1 MTTRN
6 HTDHTD
12 GPITEPAPTRPA
24 RLLAVLSVPAAIA
37 SFLYVACGV
46 GFYRAPWGY
55 TIAWLTLIASLAY
68 GLPMLDVTI
77 DTVAGACNRVKR
89 GILRA
94 KRALAGVLR
103 HKSSATMRQVRVVR
117 GTAKAKP

>member
-1 MTTRN
+1 MN
-6 HTDHTD
+6 DHEHR
-12 GPITEPAPTRPA
+12 PSIPA
-24 RLLAVLSVPAAIA
+24 RLLAVLAVPAAIGA
-37 SFLYVACGV
+37 FLYVSCGV

-77 DTVAGACNRVKR
+77 DTVTAAWCHTKR
-89 GILRA
+89 AARRMR
-94 KRALAGVLR
+94 RALAGVRR
-103 HKSSATMRQVRVVR
+103 HRTSAPMRRVRVVR

>member
-1 MTTRN
+1 MNRH
-6 HTDHTD
+6 HTDANTN
-12 GPITEPAPTRPA
+12 PEPTPGVIA
-24 RLLAVLSVPAAIA
+24 RTLAVLAVPTAIGA
-37 SFLYVACGV
+37 FLYVSCGV

-77 DTVAGACNRVKR
+77 DTVAGAYCHIRRAVR
-89 GILRA
+89 GVR
-94 KRALAGVLR
+94 RALAGVLR

>member
-1 MTTRN
+1 MNDYEHR
-6 HTDHTD
+6 
-12 GPITEPAPTRPA
+12 PSIPA
-24 RLLAVLSVPAAIA
+24 RLLAVLSVPTAIA

-68 GLPMLDVTI
+68 GLPMLDTTI
-77 DTVAGACNRVKR
+77 DTVTLAWRHTQRIARR
-89 GILRA
+89 TA
-94 KRALAGVLR
+94 HALAGVRR
-103 HKSSATMRQVRVVR
+103 HRTSATARQVRVVR

>member
-1 MTTRN
+1 MNRHN
-6 HTDHTD
+6 PDAN
-12 GPITEPAPTRPA
+12 TEPEPTPKIWQRA
-24 RLLAVLSVPAAIA
+24 LAAVCTIAAIA
-37 SFLYVACGV
+37 AFLYVAAGP
-46 GFYRAPWGY
+46 GFYAAPWGY
-55 TIAWLTLIASLAY
+55 TIAWLGFIASAAY
-68 GLPMLDVTI
+68 AVPMLDVTI

>member
-1 MTTRN
+1 MTRHN
-6 HTDHTD
+6 PDAN
-12 GPITEPAPTRPA
+12 TEPEPTPGVIA
-24 RLLAVLSVPAAIA
+24 RTLAVLAIPTA
-37 SFLYVACGV
+37 IGAFLYVSCGV

>member
-1 MTTRN
+1 MTRHN
-6 HTDHTD
+6 
-12 GPITEPAPTRPA
+12 PQPEPTPGVIA
-24 RLLAVLSVPAAIA
+24 RTLAVLAVPTAIGA
-37 SFLYVACGV
+37 FLYVSCGV

-117 GTAKAKP
+117 GTAKAKVNTK

>member
-1 MTTRN
+1 MN
-6 HTDHTD
+6 DHEHR
-12 GPITEPAPTRPA
+12 PSIPA
-24 RLLAVLSVPAAIA
+24 RLLAVLSVPTALA

-68 GLPMLDVTI
+68 GLPMLDTTI
-77 DTVAGACNRVKR
+77 DTVTLAWRHTQRIARRTKH
-89 GILRA
+89 
-94 KRALAGVLR
+94 ALAGVRR
-103 HKSSATMRQVRVVR
+103 HRTSATARQVRVVR

>member
-1 MTTRN
+1 MNRH
-6 HTDHTD
+6 HTDANTN
-12 GPITEPAPTRPA
+12 PEPTPGVIA
-24 RLLAVLSVPAAIA
+24 RTLAVLAVPTAIGA
-37 SFLYVACGV
+37 FLYVSCGV

-103 HKSSATMRQVRVVR
+103 HKSSATMRQMRVVR

>member
-1 MTTRN
+1 MN
-6 HTDHTD
+6 DHEHR
-12 GPITEPAPTRPA
+12 PSIPA
-24 RLLAVLSVPAAIA
+24 RLLAVLSAPTAIA

-68 GLPMLDVTI
+68 GLPMLDITI
-77 DTVAGACNRVKR
+77 DTIAGACRHVR
-89 GILRA
+89 RIARRMR
-94 KRALAGVLR
+94 RALAAMRR
-103 HKSSATMRQVRVVR
+103 HKSSAPMRRVRVVR